1 MEEIRNSIKAVD
13 KSKQKVYIH
22 PKKLLALNN
31 YNFESCTITKT
42 EVIKSGKFLCHGNNQ
57 TKNSKIIAQ
66 GKNILLSTRNILNK
80 NTEHI
85 VEMLDIENIQDLYL
99 TNHIQSSNGKH
110 TYKLAFR
117 YGHLNYD
124 VQLCAQLCA

>member
-1 MEEIRNSIKAVD
+1 MEEIRNSIKVVD

-31 YNFESCTITKT
+31 FNFESCTITKT
-42 EVIKSGKFLCHGNNQ
+42 EVAESGKTLFHGNNQ
-57 TKNSKIIAQ
+57 TKNPTNLAQ

-80 NTEHI
+80 NTDHI